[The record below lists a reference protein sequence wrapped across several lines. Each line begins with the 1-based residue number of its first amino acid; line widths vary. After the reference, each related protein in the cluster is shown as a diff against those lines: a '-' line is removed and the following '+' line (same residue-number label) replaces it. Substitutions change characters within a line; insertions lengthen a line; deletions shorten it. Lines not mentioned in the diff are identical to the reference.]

1 MSRKKR
7 RYRKQGTREISRLR
21 CAPLEMTSEAQD
33 QTESSVPQSNLL
45 ALLSAFD
52 GYSNAAAFLGED
64 SPLLSS
70 GTFRRSG
77 LTRETELLTTAYREN
92 WIAKRIID
100 MPCEDMTRA
109 WYKLSTSLPE
119 AAVRD
124 LHRLEAWHNVKQEI
138 ANAIRWARLY
148 GGSIA
153 LIVLRGEENRL
164 DQPIDYDLL
173 LPNCF
178 QGLLVLDRAQGI
190 EPSQELVTDLDDP
203 DFGLPMYYT
212 VELET
217 GSYSES
223 SIQNSKP
230 TAAAGRRSLDFA
242 RDDMRD
248 AQDDTGAGN
257 MVWNGID
264 SATVKPLE
272 YANDS
277 ISYHAPVYQSVKIH
291 HSRVLRFVGRELPYM
306 EMVAENYWGASE
318 LEHIWDE
325 LQKRNATS
333 ANIAQLVFQ
342 ANITTLKM
350 GHLGQHLAMG
360 TEKQRLDALQAMET
374 ENRLRTSF
382 GLQIMNADDSL
393 ENHSYSFGGLSEIYE
408 AFMMDMA
415 GAAEIP
421 ATKLFGRSPQG
432 MNSTGEADLRNYY
445 DMIAQ
450 MQERC
455 LRPALEKLVPIMAIS
470 CWAYVPNDLE
480 IVFQPI
486 MTTSPAEKAEL
497 VQKLTSDVIEAFKC
511 GLITQEQALAELE
524 SRGEALGV
532 YTKLNSVTHH
542 KSFKT
547 TE

>member
-21 CAPLEMTSEAQD
+21 CAPLEMTSEARD

-119 AAVRD
+119 REVHT
-124 LHRLEAWHNVKQEI
+124 LKRLEAKHSVKQEI

-148 GGSIA
+148 GGSLA
-153 LIVLRGEENRL
+153 LIVLRGEEDRL
-164 DQPIDYDLL
+164 DLPLDPDVL
-173 LPNCF
+173 LPGCF

-190 EPSQELVTDLDDP
+190 EPSQELVADLDDP
-203 DFGLPMYYT
+203 DFGLPRYYT
-212 VELET
+212 VELEWRVE
-217 GSYSES
+217 SEELFQS
-223 SIQNSKP
+223 EEWRVKSGELFQSEECRVKSGDND
-230 TAAAGRRSLDFA
+230 RL
-242 RDDMRD
+242 
-248 AQDDTGAGN
+248 
-257 MVWNGID
+257 VWNGTD
-264 SATVKPLE
+264 SATVKPLK

-360 TEKQRLDALQAMET
+360 TEKQRQEALQAMET

-382 GLQIMNADDSL
+382 GLQIMNKDDSL

-421 ATKLFGRSPQG
+421 ATKLFGKSPQG
-432 MNSTGEADLRNYY
+432 INSTGEADLRNYY

-450 MQERC
+450 MQERY
-455 LRPALEKLVPIMAIS
+455 LRPALEKLVPVMAIS
-470 CWAYVPNDLE
+470 CWGYAPEDME
-480 IVFQPI
+480 IIFEPI
-486 MTTSPAEKAEL
+486 MTSSPAEKAEL
-497 VQKLTSDVIEAFKC
+497 VQKMTADVIEAFKC
-511 GLITQEQALAELE
+511 GLITREEAVAELQA
-524 SRGEALGV
+524 RGEGLGV
-532 YTKLNSVTHH
+532 YAKIRVESG
-542 KSFKT
+542 
-547 TE
+547 E

>member
-7 RYRKQGTREISRLR
+7 RYRNKGGQKKNTASGVSSAE
-21 CAPLEMTSEAQD
+21 AVSEKTPAL
-33 QTESSVPQSNLL
+33 ESSIPQSNLL

-257 MVWNGID
+257 MVWNGTD

-486 MTTSPAEKAEL
+486 MTTSPAEKAEQ

-511 GLITQEQALAELE
+511 GLITKEQALAELE

-532 YTKLNSVTHH
+532 YNKIRVE
-542 KSFKT
+542 SFFQS
-547 TE
+547 EE

>member
-1 MSRKKR
+1 MSRKRK
-7 RYRKQGTREISRLR
+7 RYRGQNGQKKTTPSGPTK
-21 CAPLEMTSEAQD
+21 PEA
-33 QTESSVPQSNLL
+33 V
-45 ALLSAFD
+45 AAILSALD

-64 SPLLSS
+64 SVLLSS

-77 LTRETELLTTAYREN
+77 LTQQTELLTVTYREN

-124 LHRLEAWHNVKQEI
+124 LHRLEARHSVKQEI

-148 GGSIA
+148 GGSLA
-153 LIVLRGEENRL
+153 LIVLRGEEDRL

-190 EPSQELVTDLDDP
+190 EPSQELVADLDDP

-212 VELET
+212 VELECN
-217 GSYSES
+217 SEQEIS
-223 SIQNSKP
+223 RLRTRPGLSARNRTR
-230 TAAAGRRSLDFA
+230 TAAGVPA
-242 RDDMRD
+242 R
-248 AQDDTGAGN
+248 APHATSPDTSAEL
-257 MVWNGID
+257 VWNGTD
-264 SATVKPLE
+264 SSTVEPLQYGE
-272 YANDS
+272 DS
-277 ISYHAPVYQSVKIH
+277 MAGSGPVCQQVKIH

-306 EMVAENYWGASE
+306 ETVAENYWGASE

-325 LQKRNATS
+325 LQKRSATS
-333 ANIAQLVFQ
+333 ANIAQLIFQ

-350 GHLGQHLAMG
+350 GDLGEHLAYG
-360 TEKQRLDALQAMET
+360 SDNLQSKVMET
-374 ENRLRTSF
+374 LSNENRLRTSY
-382 GLQIMNADDSL
+382 GIQLMSAEDSL
-393 ENHSYSFGGLSEIYE
+393 ETHSYSFSGLSDVYE

-432 MNSTGEADLRNYY
+432 MNSTGEADMRNYC

-470 CWAYVPNDLE
+470 CWAYVPKDLE

-497 VQKLTSDVIEAFKC
+497 VQKMTADVIEAFKC
-511 GLITQEQALAELE
+511 GLITQEQAVAELE
-524 SRGEALGV
+524 SRGEGLGV
-532 YTKLNSVTHH
+532 YTKLGGGGDGSL
-542 KSFKT
+542 
-547 TE
+547 TEIKQSNQRI